1 MRFKMSLPHLT
12 FKELLFQIVPNIIVF
27 IFFAFDRRIPG
38 IEPHQFFFYL
48 NYAVAGLIINYVLL
62 PRFLYKNRYWQFA
75 IFILLIIALII
86 FVEEAFLEQI
96 FYPETRGKG
105 FLGVF
110 YNLINTIPTLTIL
123 VGFKFAW
130 DALNKQREVLELRN
144 SVKESELQYLKSQI
158 NPHFLFNNMNN
169 LYSYAV
175 EQSPKAPELILELSS
190 VLRYMLYECK
200 AQFVP
205 LKKEIAHLKH
215 YINLSELQIEGRGTV
230 TVEISNNLSNYNIAP
245 LILSV
250 FVENAFKH
258 SASSQTENIK
268 IEVKAEVDE
277 NGLLKFT
284 CNNTYLT
291 QSNTDNLDR
300 GIGLEN
306 VKKRLEL
313 IYPNS
318 HNLKTNSKNNIYK
331 VNLSIDLSKTQSR

>member
-1 MRFKMSLPHLT
+1 M
-12 FKELLFQIVPNIIVF
+12 
-27 IFFAFDRRIPG
+27 
-38 IEPHQFFFYL
+38 
-48 NYAVAGLIINYVLL
+48 
-62 PRFLYKNRYWQFA
+62 
-75 IFILLIIALII
+75 
-86 FVEEAFLEQI
+86 
-96 FYPETRGKG
+96 
-105 FLGVF
+105 
-110 YNLINTIPTLTIL
+110 
-123 VGFKFAW
+123 
-130 DALNKQREVLELRN
+130 
-144 SVKESELQYLKSQI
+144 
-158 NPHFLFNNMNN
+158 
-169 LYSYAV
+169 YSYTV

-205 LKKEIAHLKH
+205 LKKEIEHLKH

-230 TVEISNNLSNYNIAP
+230 TVEIDDVLSNYNIAP

-277 NGLLKFT
+277 SGLLKFT

-291 QSNTDNLDR
+291 QSNTDNLDS

-318 HNLKTNSKNNIYK
+318 HNIKIDFKNNIYK
-331 VNLSIDLSKTQSR
+331 VDLSIDLSKIQTR